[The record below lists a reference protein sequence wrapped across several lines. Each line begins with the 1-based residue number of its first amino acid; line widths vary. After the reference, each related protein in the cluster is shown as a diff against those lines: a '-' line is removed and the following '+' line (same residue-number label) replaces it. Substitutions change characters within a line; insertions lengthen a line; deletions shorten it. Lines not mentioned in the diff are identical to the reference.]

1 MGIQASQHRPALCAR
16 RMVREGGSPP
26 PERGSFLDS
35 LCGRLRDRG
44 GPRRRR
50 PADPGGLAQADEQ
63 VRLDGPPREDARG
76 PVPSGRRGRLRTRG
90 PELHWPPDIRL
101 LGLHPLLGTKPTRRM
116 GGQAQDGEGPTQA
129 SAGRAGGVVPGEP
142 MHLPIGDQHQ
152 KLTQKLEGHY
162 GYYGIIGNY
171 ASLQKFLGAA
181 RGIWKR
187 WLSRRGRDKPLSW
200 PEFVRLE
207 QHYRLPPARVV
218 HGLLSGAAKS

>member
-1 MGIQASQHRPALCAR
+1 
-16 RMVREGGSPP
+16 MVREGGSPP

-50 PADPGGLAQADEQ
+50 PADHGGLAQADEQ
-63 VRLDGPPREDARG
+63 VRLDGPPGEDARG

-101 LGLHPLLGTKPTRRM
+101 LGLHPLLGPKSEGRM
-116 GGQAQDGEGPTQA
+116 GGQRKTAK
-129 SAGRAGGVVPGEP
+129 GRLKRALDALAAWCRKNL
-142 MHLPIGDQHQ
+142 HLPIGDQHQ

-187 WLSRRGRDKPLSW
+187 WLSRRGRDNRCRGRSSCGWSSITVFPRPVWST
-200 PEFVRLE
+200 
-207 QHYRLPPARVV
+207 AC
-218 HGLLSGAAKS
+218 

>member
-1 MGIQASQHRPALCAR
+1 MSQQLRTSLRQVSFGKEEETRTLKPFVEILRGTNPAWQSWTSSQKRVLRGGSQHRPALRAR

-50 PADPGGLAQADEQ
+50 PADHGGLAQADEQ
-63 VRLDGPPREDARG
+63 VRLDGPPGEDARG

-116 GGQAQDGEGPTQA
+116 GGQCKTAKGRLKRALDALAAWCRENLRPPDLRDFDVGPSWA
-129 SAGRAGGVVPGEP
+129 FRA
-142 MHLPIGDQHQ
+142 HRR
-152 KLTQKLEGHY
+152 
-162 GYYGIIGNY
+162 
-171 ASLQKFLGAA
+171 S
-181 RGIWKR
+181 
-187 WLSRRGRDKPLSW
+187 SRRVADW
-200 PEFVRLE
+200 
-207 QHYRLPPARVV
+207 
-218 HGLLSGAAKS
+218 

>member
-1 MGIQASQHRPALCAR
+1 
-16 RMVREGGSPP
+16 MVREGGSPP

-50 PADPGGLAQADEQ
+50 PADHGGLAQADEQ

-129 SAGRAGGVVPGEP
+129 SARTRCRRGAGRTCTCRLEINTRSSRRSWKAITVTMGSSVTMPASRSFWGPPAGS
-142 MHLPIGDQHQ
+142 
-152 KLTQKLEGHY
+152 
-162 GYYGIIGNY
+162 GND
-171 ASLQKFLGAA
+171 
-181 RGIWKR
+181 

>member
-1 MGIQASQHRPALCAR
+1 
-16 RMVREGGSPP
+16 
-26 PERGSFLDS
+26 
-35 LCGRLRDRG
+35 
-44 GPRRRR
+44 
-50 PADPGGLAQADEQ
+50 
-63 VRLDGPPREDARG
+63 
-76 PVPSGRRGRLRTRG
+76 
-90 PELHWPPDIRL
+90 
-101 LGLHPLLGTKPTRRM
+101 
-116 GGQAQDGEGPTQA
+116 TQA
-129 SAGRAGGVVPGEP
+129 SAGRAGGVVPGEL
-142 MHLPIGDQHQ
+142 HLPIGDQHQ